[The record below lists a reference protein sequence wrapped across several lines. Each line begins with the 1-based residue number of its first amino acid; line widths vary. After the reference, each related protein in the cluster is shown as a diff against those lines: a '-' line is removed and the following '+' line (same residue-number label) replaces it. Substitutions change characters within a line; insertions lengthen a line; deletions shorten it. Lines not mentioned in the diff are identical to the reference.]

1 MKDCLYACL
10 FISKI
15 RSHSSCSY
23 ILGEIWNVFKF
34 RQETMPTTCL
44 LTAREKFLDSHLTS
58 FSLLLEGIK
67 KVSYCMRSRMKVKE
81 EFKKLVDI
89 GIFGGGKEKTC
100 LLDTLRS

>member
-1 MKDCLYACL
+1 
-10 FISKI
+10 
-15 RSHSSCSY
+15 
-23 ILGEIWNVFKF
+23 
-34 RQETMPTTCL
+34 MPTTCL

-89 GIFGGGKEKTC
+89 FFIFVVEKKKPVY
-100 LLDTLRS
+100 